1 MNKLLQV
8 MAGAENGGAEEF
20 FMRLAA
26 AFSRTNINQKIIIR
40 KHTERRSR
48 LESCDIDV
56 TETPFGG
63 LIDFATKPIIKRQ
76 INYFKPEIVLA
87 WMSRAARYCPAGDH
101 TLVARLGGYYNLKYY
116 KHCDHLIGNT
126 EDIRQYLIDEGWPE
140 NRAWY
145 IPNFVDCERKS
156 AICRNHLETPIDA
169 PLLLALG
176 RLHENKAFDVLIAAL
191 SDVPDAFLWIAGDGP
206 LEQLLRK
213 QTIQSG
219 VDGRVRFLGW
229 RQNIGALLAT
239 ADILVC
245 PSRHEPLGNVVIEGW
260 AHNVPV
266 VAAESVGPS
275 ALIEHQKTGL
285 LVPINDSR
293 SLAKAINYI
302 LSDEALAENLIS
314 HGFATYEASYTELK
328 VVRQY
333 QEFFEKVTR

>member
-1 MNKLLQV
+1 

-26 AFSRTNINQKIIIR
+26 AFSRANINQQIIIR
-40 KHTERRSR
+40 KHTGRRSR
-48 LESCDIDV
+48 LESADIAV
-56 TETPFGG
+56 TEAPFGG
-63 LIDFATKPIIKRQ
+63 LVDFATKPIIRRQ
-76 INYFKPEIVLA
+76 INHFKPELVLA

-101 TLVARLGGYYNLKYY
+101 TLVARLGGYYDLKYY
-116 KHCDHLIGNT
+116 RHCDHLIGNT
-126 EDIRQYLIDEGWPE
+126 ADIRRYLIEEGWPE

-145 IPNFVDCERKS
+145 IPNFVDSERKS
-156 AICRNHLETPIDA
+156 AICRKQFGTPMDG

-191 SDVPDAFLWIAGDGP
+191 SDVPSAFLWIAGDGP

-213 QTIQSG
+213 QAKQSG
-219 VDGRVRFLGW
+219 VDGRIRFLGW
-229 RQNIGALLAT
+229 RQDIGALLAAT
-239 ADILVC
+239 DILVC

-266 VAAESVGPS
+266 VAAESVGPG
-275 ALIEHQKTGL
+275 ALIKHRETGL
-285 LVPINDSR
+285 LVPIDDSR
-293 SLAKAINYI
+293 SLARAINQV
-302 LSDEALAENLIS
+302 LSDKPLAENLVS
-314 HGFATYEASYTELK
+314 NGFAAYEAGFTEPK